1 MASRDIWR
9 IYDPSTEKLARGEA
23 EGQYR
28 GARVL
33 YSPYIPRSHGTYNI
47 HVFYI

>member
-1 MASRDIWR
+1 MASRDIF
-9 IYDPSTEKLARGEA
+9 TET

-47 HVFYI
+47 ANSNIKEEQDNGHE